1 MLEMFALFLAGLSL
15 FFNGLAGVKSQV
27 QLLSGRRLR
36 QVLASSTKNTVL
48 ATISGILAGAIA
60 QSASAVAFIISSMIH
75 TGLLPKRRALLVVA
89 SSNIGTAVLVFVAS
103 IDLSLAI
110 LYIIGITGVA
120 INFNVAPRFSALF
133 GVFFAVA
140 LLFFGLELMKTGFAP
155 LPQMP
160 GFIAFA
166 VWLKSWNIAAFF
178 LGMVCRVFVQSSSA
192 IGIIALA
199 LQSAGIF
206 TELQAMLIICG
217 CGPGVALSGLL
228 LAGNIRGTSR
238 QIVLFQGIMNFLA
251 GLSLGLFLFLD
262 SVSGMPG
269 VLETMKQKISDP
281 AGSIAM
287 IYLAN
292 MGLAW
297 LFGVLSLPFI
307 EKILNRIEPPTQT
320 EDISRSV
327 YIHDEAL
334 QLPETATVL
343 ADHEMRRYLELQVQ
357 LLDCVRSENTPDS
370 YDNPEVLH
378 DGMSSLQ
385 PQIRTF
391 LSELVN
397 QRLDRKT
404 ALDVLNLERRLDQ
417 LETLESTLYALVKT
431 HNSLP
436 SSGRARATMTNL
448 TESASMMLMTLV
460 DVWTERDPIGADM
473 LLKITE
479 DRGELMERMR
489 LSYRSGSSV
498 DIEADSAVFYATTL
512 FERMIWLCRQI
523 TLSLEVPL
531 PSPSETNSGPYEAVH

>member
-1 MLEMFALFLAGLSL
+1 
-15 FFNGLAGVKSQV
+15 
-27 QLLSGRRLR
+27 
-36 QVLASSTKNTVL
+36 
-48 ATISGILAGAIA
+48 
-60 QSASAVAFIISSMIH
+60 
-75 TGLLPKRRALLVVA
+75 
-89 SSNIGTAVLVFVAS
+89 
-103 IDLSLAI
+103 
-110 LYIIGITGVA
+110 
-120 INFNVAPRFSALF
+120 
-133 GVFFAVA
+133 
-140 LLFFGLELMKTGFAP
+140 
-155 LPQMP
+155 
-160 GFIAFA
+160 
-166 VWLKSWNIAAFF
+166 
-178 LGMVCRVFVQSSSA
+178 
-192 IGIIALA
+192 
-199 LQSAGIF
+199 
-206 TELQAMLIICG
+206 
-217 CGPGVALSGLL
+217 
-228 LAGNIRGTSR
+228 
-238 QIVLFQGIMNFLA
+238 
-251 GLSLGLFLFLD
+251 
-262 SVSGMPG
+262 
-269 VLETMKQKISDP
+269 
-281 AGSIAM
+281 
-287 IYLAN
+287 
-292 MGLAW
+292 
-297 LFGVLSLPFI
+297 
-307 EKILNRIEPPTQT
+307 
-320 EDISRSV
+320 
-327 YIHDEAL
+327 
-334 QLPETATVL
+334 
-343 ADHEMRRYLELQVQ
+343 LQVQ

-460 DVWTERDPIGADM
+460 DVWTERDPIEADM

-531 PSPSETNSGPYEAVH
+531 PSPSETNSGPYEALH